1 MALVRVHGLGP
12 CPHEPFAKL
21 NIFLFI
27 CYMENTPR
35 KSYTAAHKIYF
46 WTATIHKWNDL
57 LLADAEKQVIV
68 DSLKTLSDKKLITV
82 YAFVIM
88 PTHIHLIWQQN
99 APNGKESPKGS
110 FMKFTAHEFK
120 KHLKIKGG
128 LENYK
133 VQAANKLYEFWQRD
147 SLGIE
152 IWSRK
157 VAQQKLDYIHF
168 NPVSGK
174 WMLAKDDISY
184 TYSSARFYDDGIDEF
199 GFLNNLFTV
208 FNGD

>member
-1 MALVRVHGLGP
+1 MQIIKISLYLQV
-12 CPHEPFAKL
+12 F
-21 NIFLFI
+21 FL
-27 CYMENTPR
+27 
-35 KSYTAAHKIYF
+35 K
-46 WTATIHKWNDL
+46 
-57 LLADAEKQVIV
+57 
-68 DSLKTLSDKKLITV
+68 
-82 YAFVIM
+82 
-88 PTHIHLIWQQN
+88 
-99 APNGKESPKGS
+99 
-110 FMKFTAHEFK
+110 FK

-133 VQAANKLYEFWQRD
+133 VQASNKLYEFWQRD

-208 FNGD
+208 FDGD